1 MRNPFGKEYSGSAR
15 EKYLAQGSKAAQDA
29 ADMAQAAKELANEKR
44 AKQKATAKV
53 NTAKSKVSKC
63 ARSKV
68 KPGAMKCGAVGTGVY
83 CHKHRKEGTT
93 ITNG

>member
-1 MRNPFGKEYSGSAR
+1 MKNPFRTEYSGSAR
-15 EKYLAQGSKAAQDA
+15 DKYLAQGSSRAQDA
-29 ADMAQAAKELANEKR
+29 ADMAEAAKQLAAEKR
-44 AKQKATAKV
+44 TKKQATAKV

-68 KPGAMKCGAVGTGVY
+68 KPGGMKCGPIGSGIY
-83 CHKHRKEGTT
+83 CNKHSKEGTI

>member
-15 EKYLAQGSKAAQDA
+15 DKYLAQGSSRAQDA
-29 ADMAQAAKELANEKR
+29 ADQAEAARQLANEKR
-44 AKQKATAKV
+44 QKQQATAKLG
-53 NTAKSKVSKC
+53 TAQSKVSKC

-68 KPGAMKCGAVGTGVY
+68 KPGAVKCGPLGSGIY
-83 CHKHRKEGTT
+83 CKKHSKEGTI